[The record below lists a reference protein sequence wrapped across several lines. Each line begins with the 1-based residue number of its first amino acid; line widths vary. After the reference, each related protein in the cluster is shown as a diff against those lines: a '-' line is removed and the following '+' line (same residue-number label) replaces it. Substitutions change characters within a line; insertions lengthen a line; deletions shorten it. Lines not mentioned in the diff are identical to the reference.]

1 MQQKWMGRS
10 FPLVAAAALSA
21 CSSTPQSLV
30 TAPTH
35 VRPQYS
41 ATVLEENPGAIYQP
55 SRATLLF
62 EEPIAGRVGDELQI
76 NISENLTSSNTANTS
91 TSTTTTVSETGP
103 GAMSSMGGL
112 LKEIFNYSGKGGG
125 GKSLNGQAKVSNAST
140 LSGNLMVTVTEVLP
154 NNYLAVAGEK
164 AVAASGSTTVL
175 RFSGVVNRRDIKA
188 GNVVSSDNVAD
199 ARIEQVVDGVAS
211 QVVSRTQL
219 QRFLTD
225 LINFW

>member
-1 MQQKWMGRS
+1 MQSKWLGAT
-10 FPLVAAAALSA
+10 FPFIVGGMLTA
-21 CSSTPQSLV
+21 CSSTPPSLV

-35 VRPQYS
+35 VRPQYA

-55 SRATLLF
+55 SKALLLF
-62 EEPIAGRVGDELQI
+62 EEQIAGRVGDELRI
-76 NISENLTSSNTANTS
+76 NIAESLSSTNAANTTATQDS
-91 TSTTTTVSETGP
+91 SISETGP
-103 GAMSSMGGL
+103 GALSSMGGL
-112 LKEIFNYSGKGGG
+112 LKEIFDYSGKATGSHSLKGVAQASN
-125 GKSLNGQAKVSNAST
+125 KSS

-164 AVAASGSTTVL
+164 AVAASGTTTVL

-188 GNVVSSDNVAD
+188 GNVVSSDDVAD

-219 QRFLTD
+219 QRFLAD